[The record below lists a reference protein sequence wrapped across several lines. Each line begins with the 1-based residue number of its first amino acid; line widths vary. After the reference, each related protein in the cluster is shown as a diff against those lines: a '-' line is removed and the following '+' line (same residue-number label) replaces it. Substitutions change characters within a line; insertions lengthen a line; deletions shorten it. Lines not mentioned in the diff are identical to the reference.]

1 MWSIEFQLGLL
12 LELCRLTTFV
22 CVYLCKVTKLPDN
35 SHYFHHL
42 PSQFIILKITI
53 LYYIHACMYILNKYF
68 FNTNLLIHF
77 RRNKSLKEN
86 VPKNAVD

>member
-1 MWSIEFQLGLL
+1 MWSIEFQLGLV

-53 LYYIHACMYILNKYF
+53 LYYIHAYMYILNKYF

-77 RRNKSLKEN
+77 R
-86 VPKNAVD
+86 